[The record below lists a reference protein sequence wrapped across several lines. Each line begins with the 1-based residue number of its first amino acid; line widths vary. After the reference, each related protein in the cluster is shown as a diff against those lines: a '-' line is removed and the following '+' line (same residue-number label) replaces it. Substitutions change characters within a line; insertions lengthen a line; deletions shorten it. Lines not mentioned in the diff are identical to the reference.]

1 MSSRDISEIRWQM
14 VQSQAIRSCGTLTH
28 LFIIWLL
35 LFCTYFTYIS
45 WQFFGNV
52 TSNLYGCRG
61 SVFLSHLNPRVSCV
75 WPQEVILTHSEMFD
89 GELDSRITAVV
100 TTIDVWRL
108 HWATFIAQM
117 CRFPKFRSATSHLCI
132 QSSFYLARDNLRLS
146 IKILYSLINV
156 ITNQRHVHLYK
167 YMLSISS

>member
-14 VQSQAIRSCGTLTH
+14 VQSRAIRSCGTLTH

-35 LFCTYFTYIS
+35 LFCTYFT
-45 WQFFGNV
+45 F

-61 SVFLSHLNPRVSCV
+61 PYSCLTWIHAWAVASRSHSHPFRNVRRRTRQSNNCSRNHDWCVATALGNVHCTDVQIPEISVRYFSSLYTKF
-75 WPQEVILTHSEMFD
+75 ILP
-89 GELDSRITAVV
+89 
-100 TTIDVWRL
+100 ID
-108 HWATFIAQM
+108 
-117 CRFPKFRSATSHLCI
+117 
-132 QSSFYLARDNLRLS
+132 RDNLRLS